1 MSLEKFDT
9 VADAHPHLR
18 PEFQAL
24 QKILADASAAASLEP
39 TILADSTNLPIA
51 RLETALE
58 LLAEANV
65 LELRRR
71 WHCEACQQ
79 DSWDS
84 AEAPIQ
90 QCQHCEAPIAASPD
104 SYSYLY
110 QPAATPSSSDFLES
124 TGQLPDGFFR
134 DPPPLAL
141 NTYTPGDR
149 KILRRLFSTLYQ
161 TPNEWSAFVA
171 GSQLSD
177 RLRPNLRLDTQDACI
192 ASLLDRLQ
200 ALRKLGLFLDELS
213 KEFERQDI
221 AALAPYIRE
230 NYGEALADSASAQHT
245 YPSLIVDS
253 SHLQELTSVLPF
265 MDIAR
270 LEKWASGTKRLICKV
285 RCGAVEKGTGFLIG
299 ERLVLTCHHVV
310 ASHLDPSKRGEI
322 AVQFDYFAKE
332 NDAIEPTAWLP
343 CDPSWEI
350 PFSPHGAA
358 DLLEQAGLPQADE
371 LDFAILQLP
380 SRPPGQRGALP
391 LFELHPIPTV
401 PGSLI
406 LLAGHPGPYQLQP
419 IQCSIAAP
427 GFVSLNE
434 NQTRFSYRNSTLK
447 GSSGSPIFDRHF
459 RWIGLHHNRGALRK
473 DQPSMVE
480 DNRGIP
486 GKAIVSWLRRH
497 SKNNPAAKAAALA
510 LGVPIDPVTVS

>member
-1 MSLEKFDT
+1 MSWEKFDT
-9 VADAHPHLR
+9 VADAHPELETEFLTLR
-18 PEFQAL
+18 Q
-24 QKILADASAAASLEP
+24 ILAQATAAASLEP
-39 TILADSTNLPIA
+39 AVLAATTNLPVA
-51 RLETALE
+51 RLESALE
-58 LLAEANV
+58 LLAEAKV

-71 WHCEACQQ
+71 WHCESCQQ

-84 AEAPIQ
+84 VDSPIQ
-90 QCQHCEAPIAASPD
+90 QCQHCEAPMAASPD

-110 QPAATPSSSDFLES
+110 LPTAAPQRNDSAES
-124 TGQLPDGFFR
+124 TGHLPDSFFR

-149 KILRRLFSTLYQ
+149 KILKKLFSTLYQ
-161 TPNEWSAFVA
+161 TPFEWSGFVA
-171 GSQLSD
+171 GSALSD
-177 RLRPNLRLDTQDACI
+177 QLRPNLRVDTQEACI

-230 NYGEALADSASAQHT
+230 NYGEALADAAFAQPN
-245 YPSLIVDS
+245 YPSLIVDNRR
-253 SHLQELTSVLPF
+253 LQELTSVLPF

-270 LEKWASGTKRLICKV
+270 LEKWAAGTKRLVCKV
-285 RCGAVEKGTGFLIG
+285 RCGPDEKGTGFLIG
-299 ERLVLTCHHVV
+299 DRWVLTCHHVV
-310 ASHLDPSKRGEI
+310 ASYIEPSKRGQIE
-322 AVQFDYFAKE
+322 VQFDYFAK
-332 NDAIEPTAWLP
+332 DDDGIAPTPWLP
-343 CDPSWEI
+343 CDPTWDI
-350 PFSPHGAA
+350 PYSPHGQA
-358 DLLEQAGLPQADE
+358 DLLEKAGIPKTDE
-371 LDFAILQLP
+371 LDFAILQLA
-380 SRPPGQRGALP
+380 SKPPGERGALP

-434 NQTRFSYRNSTLK
+434 NQTRFRYRNSTLK

>member
-18 PEFQAL
+18 PEFLAL
-24 QKILADASAAASLEP
+24 RKILAEATAAASLEP
-39 TILADSTNLPIA
+39 AILAASTNLPVA

-58 LLAEANV
+58 NLADSKV
-65 LELRRR
+65 LECRRR
-71 WHCEACQQ
+71 WHCDACQQ

-84 AEAPIQ
+84 VEAPIH
-90 QCQHCEAPIAASPD
+90 QCLHCEAPIAANPD

-110 QPAATPSSSDFLES
+110 QPAATPSPSDSLES
-124 TGQLPDGFFR
+124 TGQLPDSFFR

-141 NTYTPGDR
+141 NTYTPHDR
-149 KILRRLFSTLYQ
+149 KILKKLFSTLYQ

-171 GSQLSD
+171 GSPLSD
-177 RLRPNLRLDTQDACI
+177 RLRPNLRLDTQEACI

-230 NYGEALADSASAQHT
+230 NYGEALADAAFVQPN
-245 YPSLIVDS
+245 YPGLIVDNS
-253 SHLQELTSVLPF
+253 RLQELTSVLPF

-270 LEKWASGTKRLICKV
+270 LEKWASSTKRLVCKV
-285 RCGAVEKGTGFLIG
+285 RCGPDEKGTGFLIG
-299 ERLVLTCHHVV
+299 ERWVLTCHHVV
-310 ASHLDPSKRGEI
+310 ASYIEPSKRGQI

-332 NDAIEPTAWLP
+332 DDGIEPTPWLP
-343 CDPSWEI
+343 CDPNWDI
-350 PFSPHGAA
+350 PFSPHGQA
-358 DLLEQAGLPQADE
+358 DLLDQAGIPKPDE

-380 SRPPGQRGALP
+380 SKPPGQRGALP

-401 PGSLI
+401 PGALI

-427 GFVSLNE
+427 GFVSLNN

-473 DQPSMVE
+473 DHPSMVE

-486 GKAIVSWLRRH
+486 GKAIVAWLRRH

-510 LGVPIDPVTVS
+510 LGVPIDETTVS